1 MKKEKKRI
9 APNEASL
16 GRWICVVLVT
26 FIISN
31 IISIPMAL
39 FKRTLPESF
48 LGVDHHMMD
57 SMLTFVVLFMAF
69 VIALKLVGKTS
80 LKEFVLGVGGKVNK
94 KETLTVLGLY
104 VAGYLLSYLPVLGYV
119 QLRGVKAEEFGSLAL
134 FTLVFLWMQTTVEEL
149 LFRGILVRW
158 ACKNNLRFTKK
169 SVIMLVLTAVAF
181 GLAHASNPEVT
192 TLNGIRAA
200 MAVATY
206 CISGVMYFVT
216 ALYFGNLLPGI
227 LIHWA
232 NNYIGFVLI
241 SEEVTVISTPTLLL
255 DTTPHS
261 AEWMLINKILTWLPV
276 AVYIFLDY
284 RKKKKAPGMHPEA
297 MA

>member
-16 GRWICVVLVT
+16 GRWFCVILVT

-31 IISIPMAL
+31 IISIPMTL
-39 FKRTLPESF
+39 FERNLPESF
-48 LGVDHHMMD
+48 LGVDHSTMD
-57 SMLTFVVLFMAF
+57 SMFTFAGLFVAF
-69 VIALKLVGKTS
+69 VISLKLVGKTS

-94 KETLTVLGLY
+94 KEMLTVLGLF
-104 VAGYLLSYLPVLGYV
+104 VAGYLLAYLPVLGHI
-119 QLRGVKAEEFGSLAL
+119 QLRGVKAEEFGFLAVFML
-134 FTLVFLWMQTTVEEL
+134 MFLWMQTTVEEL
-149 LFRGILVRW
+149 LFRGILMRW
-158 ACKNNLRFTKK
+158 ACKNQLRFTKK
-169 SVIMLVLTAVAF
+169 SVIMMVLTALAF
-181 GLAHASNPEVT
+181 GLVHASNPEVS
-192 TLNGIRAA
+192 TLSGIHAA
-200 MAVATY
+200 MAISTY

-232 NNYIGFVLI
+232 NNYLGFVLI

-255 DTTPHS
+255 DNTPHS

-284 RKKKKAPGMHPEA
+284 RKKKKAKA
-297 MA
+297 

>member
-16 GRWICVVLVT
+16 GRWFCVILVT

-31 IISIPMAL
+31 IISIPMTL
-39 FKRTLPESF
+39 FERNLPESF

-57 SMLTFVVLFMAF
+57 SMFTFAGLFVAF
-69 VIALKLVGKTS
+69 VISLKLVGKTS

-94 KETLTVLGLY
+94 KEMLTVLGLF
-104 VAGYLLSYLPVLGYV
+104 VAGSLLAYLPVLGHI
-119 QLRGVKAEEFGSLAL
+119 QLRGVKANEFGFLAVFML
-134 FTLVFLWMQTTVEEL
+134 MFLWMQTTVEEL
-149 LFRGILVRW
+149 LFRGILMRW
-158 ACKNNLRFTKK
+158 ACKNQLRFTKK
-169 SVIMLVLTAVAF
+169 SVIMMVLTALAF
-181 GLAHASNPEVT
+181 GLVHASNPEVS
-192 TLNGIRAA
+192 TLSGIRAA
-200 MAVATY
+200 MAISTY

-284 RKKKKAPGMHPEA
+284 RKKKKAAAAQEA
-297 MA
+297 